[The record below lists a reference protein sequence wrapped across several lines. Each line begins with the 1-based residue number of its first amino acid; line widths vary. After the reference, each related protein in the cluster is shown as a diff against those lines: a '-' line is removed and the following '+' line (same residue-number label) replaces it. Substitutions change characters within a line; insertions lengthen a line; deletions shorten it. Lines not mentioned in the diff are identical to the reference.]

1 MESDNSSNT
10 GDNIAS
16 QEEDATVATIGV
28 HQPNKEVQLVSKTKR
43 RIVRPTEVED
53 FARRLNSDWPER
65 MQILSLGQDRRLV
78 TISMNSNGS
87 TQLYTDAT
95 FNITTNTNATQV
107 SWACKR
113 QNIFKLFSKLQA

>member
-1 MESDNSSNT
+1 MASDSSSNT

-28 HQPNKEVQLVSKTKR
+28 HQPNKEINL
-43 RIVRPTEVED
+43 EVED

-87 TQLYTDAT
+87 TQLYTGM
-95 FNITTNTNATQV
+95 FYLSSQY
-107 SWACKR
+107 SR
-113 QNIFKLFSKLQA
+113 

>member
-43 RIVRPTEVED
+43 RIVRPTYLKD
-53 FARRLNSDWPER
+53 F
-65 MQILSLGQDRRLV
+65 V
-78 TISMNSNGS
+78 
-87 TQLYTDAT
+87 
-95 FNITTNTNATQV
+95 
-107 SWACKR
+107 
-113 QNIFKLFSKLQA
+113 